1 MRFTKSNGA
10 LDGCTTE
17 AQCTI
22 LAQACLGIV
31 LLTAEVQERRI
42 YLTHLDGP
50 ADKARSQKVLGTT
63 ARLCPDVIE
72 AVRVYV
78 NTWCLHF
85 WEDGWH
91 PTPWDGCADGLN
103 EEILEV
109 SVTDIRQQARA
120 ACERSAP

>member
-1 MRFTKSNGA
+1 M
-10 LDGCTTE
+10 
-17 AQCTI
+17 
-22 LAQACLGIV
+22 
-31 LLTAEVQERRI
+31 
-42 YLTHLDGP
+42 THLDGP
-50 ADKARSQKVLGTT
+50 ADKARSQTVLGTT

-72 AVRVYV
+72 AVRGYV